1 MIRNANESLV
11 PERNQEI
18 QQPPPE
24 ASIALQ
30 LLTEQESDVIGR
42 MKQFVSS
49 DEAMERNQQSIELL
63 NLLSDKDTVA
73 SGKTSRILPVYS
85 TILKLIRNPQL

>member
-1 MIRNANESLV
+1 MQNESLV

-73 SGKTSRILPVYS
+73 SVKTSRIFGQS
-85 TILKLIRNPQL
+85 TLRY